1 VIVVAIVLARP
12 GLRAGTVDFVRDLR
26 GGRFPWI
33 LTLGGLGGATFV
45 LGQGLVVGV
54 LGVSLYIVCV
64 VAGQTVTGL
73 VVDRLGIG
81 PGGVRP
87 LTWPRVIGAG
97 LMVVSV
103 VLAMS
108 GGIRTDVPAVLLV
121 LPVVAGIA
129 MGLQQAFN
137 GRVTQHTGKF
147 MVATLGNFVV
157 GTTALV
163 VAAILHALVVGH
175 GPGRLPA
182 EPVLYLGG
190 AIGVAFIAMAAY
202 LAGPLGVLTLAMST
216 IAGQIVGS
224 VVLDLLIPAADAHV
238 GILTLLGAALTLIA
252 ALVTAGMRIRRGPRS
267 HGTAAG

>member
-1 VIVVAIVLARP
+1 
-12 GLRAGTVDFVRDLR
+12 
-26 GGRFPWI
+26 
-33 LTLGGLGGATFV
+33 
-45 LGQGLVVGV
+45 
-54 LGVSLYIVCV
+54 
-64 VAGQTVTGL
+64 
-73 VVDRLGIG
+73 
-81 PGGVRP
+81 
-87 LTWPRVIGAG
+87 
-97 LMVVSV
+97 MVVSV